1 MMENHS
7 KSVSDTKP
15 AFFKGLVVGVVGVVI
30 LGGVYFMGA
39 NSSGGF
45 SFGDSD
51 KAVQPTVNPTVDP
64 TPSANTVGDLKPV
77 SKDDHIVGS
86 ANADVVLVEYSDME
100 CPFCK
105 RFHPTMLQ
113 LMEDYKGK
121 VAWVY
126 RHFPLSFHA
135 NAQKEAEAS
144 ECVADLG
151 GNDKFWKF
159 TDAIYERTTSNGT
172 GFALADLKPLAEE
185 VGVDGTK
192 FQDCLDSGKY
202 TAKVNQDLAEGQ
214 QAGVTGTPGTV
225 VVVKGEAKSIIPGA
239 LPIDSIKTII
249 DGVL

>member
-1 MMENHS
+1 
-7 KSVSDTKP
+7 
-15 AFFKGLVVGVVGVVI
+15 
-30 LGGVYFMGA
+30 MGA
-39 NSSGGF
+39 SANGGF
-45 SFGDSD
+45 NFGGSD
-51 KAVQPTVNPTVDP
+51 KTVQPTVNPTVDP
-64 TPSANTVGDLKPV
+64 TPSGNTVGDLKPV

-86 ANADVVLVEYSDME
+86 ANADIVLVEYSDME

-172 GFALADLKPLAEE
+172 GFALTDLKPLAEE

-192 FQDCLDSGKY
+192 FQDCLDNGKF

-214 QAGVTGTPGTV
+214 QAGITGTPGTV
-225 VVVKGEAKSIIPGA
+225 VVVKGEAKSIVPGA

-249 DGVL
+249 DGLLK